1 MPSAE
6 QAVARPSAK
15 RMAVDANLM
24 LAMDVRRFLCAMQE
38 VTGGSLLVTQRVFHE
53 AWERCAEVSAKPAK
67 RTVAHQAVGGHNVE
81 GPVKRVEFLTKKLT
95 IGWRDWAMAE
105 RQKAA
110 DAAWQYVERGPL
122 ATSLQM
128 RLLTSS
134 QAFRGKSRY
143 GDSLAVAEALEN
155 GADLI
160 ASNNF
165 DSILHEVLNEW
176 ILAQHHEGDELLQ
189 HVQAPFILRPDSA
202 VKRRIWELGE
212 PVQGWSVCQWALSAC
227 LPKSI
232 EDEGLVDTV
241 ARRFLSN
248 ISKGGLAHSAS
259 DALEFLDDVQAEHPS
274 GWLAVLNPQ
283 RAVRTQSAEDRR
295 LTSIEAAHP

>member
-1 MPSAE
+1 MPATG
-6 QAVARPSAK
+6 QADVRPSAK
-15 RMAVDANLM
+15 CMAVDANLM

-38 VTGGSLLVTQRVFHE
+38 VTGGSVMVTERVFYE
-53 AWERCAEVSAKPAK
+53 AWERCAEVSAKSAK
-67 RTVAHQAVGGHNVE
+67 RTVAHQAVGGRKVE
-81 GPVKRVEFLTKKLT
+81 GAVRRVESLTRKFT
-95 IGWRDWAMAE
+95 IGWRNWAMAE
-105 RQKAA
+105 RQKAE
-110 DAAWQYVERGPL
+110 DAAWQYGKRGPL
-122 ATSLQM
+122 ATDLQM

-134 QAFRGKSRY
+134 QAFKGKSKY

-155 GADLI
+155 GADLM

-165 DSILHEVLNEW
+165 GSVLHDVLNEW
-176 ILAQHHEGDELLQ
+176 LLAQRVEGDQSLR
-189 HVQAPFILRPDSA
+189 HVLAPFILRPEAA

-227 LPKSI
+227 LPKSVD
-232 EDEGLVDTV
+232 DEGLVDV
-241 ARRFLSN
+241 VVRRFLSN

-295 LTSIEAAHP
+295 LASVKAAHP

>member
-1 MPSAE
+1 MPAKGK
-6 QAVARPSAK
+6 ANARPSAK

-38 VTGGSLLVTQRVFHE
+38 VTGGSLVVTERVFLE

-67 RTVAHQAVGGHNVE
+67 RTVAHQAVGSRNAEGAGRKVE
-81 GPVKRVEFLTKKLT
+81 RLTNKLT
-95 IGWRDWAMAE
+95 IGWRNWAKAE
-105 RQKAA
+105 CQKAK
-110 DAAWQYVERGPL
+110 AAWQYEKRGPL
-122 ATSLQM
+122 ATGLQM

-134 QAFRGKSRY
+134 QAFNGKSRY
-143 GDSLAVAEALEN
+143 GDALAVAEALEN

-165 DSILHEVLNEW
+165 DSILHDVLNEW
-176 ILAQHHEGDELLQ
+176 LLVQRLEGDKSLQ
-189 HVQAPFILRPDSA
+189 HVQVPFILRPESA

-212 PVQGWSVCQWALSAC
+212 PAQGWSVCQWALSAC

-232 EDEGLVDTV
+232 DDEGRVNAV
-241 ARRFLSN
+241 VRRFLSN
-248 ISKGGLAHSAS
+248 ISKGGLAYSAL
-259 DALEFLDDVQAEHPS
+259 DALEFLDDVQAAHPS

-283 RAVRTQSAEDRR
+283 RAVRTQGAEDRR
-295 LTSIEAAHP
+295 LDSVNAVHP

>member
-1 MPSAE
+1 MPANR
-6 QAVARPSAK
+6 QADARPSAK

-38 VTGGSLLVTQRVFHE
+38 VTGGSVLVTQRVFHE

-67 RTVAHQAVGGHNVE
+67 RTVAHQTVGGCNAE
-81 GPVKRVEFLTKKLT
+81 GAGRRVENLTNKLT
-95 IGWRDWAMAE
+95 IGWRNWATEE
-105 RQKAA
+105 RQKEK
-110 DAAWQYVERGPL
+110 AAWQYGERGQL
-122 ATSLQM
+122 AAGLQM

-134 QAFRGKSRY
+134 QAFKGKSRY

-165 DSILHEVLNEW
+165 GSILHEVLNEW
-176 ILAQHHEGDELLQ
+176 LLAQRLEGDKSLQ
-189 HVQAPFILRPDSA
+189 HVQVPFILRPESA

-232 EDEGLVDTV
+232 DDERLVDAV
-241 ARRFLSN
+241 VRRFLSS
-248 ISKGGLAHSAS
+248 ISKGGLAYSAS
-259 DALEFLDDVQAEHPS
+259 DALEFLDNVQVAHPS
-274 GWLAVLNPQ
+274 GWLAVLNPK

-295 LTSIEAAHP
+295 LASVNAAHP

>member
-1 MPSAE
+1 MPAKG
-6 QAVARPSAK
+6 QADARPSAK
-15 RMAVDANLM
+15 CMAVDANLM

-38 VTGGSLLVTQRVFHE
+38 VTGGSLMVTEQVFRE

-67 RTVAHQAVGGHNVE
+67 RAVAHQAAEGRKVE
-81 GPVKRVEFLTKKLT
+81 GAGGRVEMLTNQFT
-95 IGWRDWAMAE
+95 IGWRNWATTE
-105 RQKAA
+105 RQKAK
-110 DAAWQYVERGPL
+110 AAWQYGKRGPL
-122 ATSLQM
+122 AEGLQM

-134 QAFRGKSRY
+134 QAFKGKSRY

-165 DSILHEVLNEW
+165 GSILHDVLNEW
-176 ILAQHHEGDELLQ
+176 LLAQRLEGDKSLQ
-189 HVQAPFILRPDSA
+189 HVQAPFILRPEAA

-212 PVQGWSVCQWALSAC
+212 PVQGWSACQWALSAC

-232 EDEGLVDTV
+232 DDEGLVDAV
-241 ARRFLSN
+241 VRRFLNN
-248 ISKGGLAHSAS
+248 ISKGGLAHSAL
-259 DALEFLDDVQAEHPS
+259 DALEFLDDLQAEHPN

-295 LTSIEAAHP
+295 LASVSAVRP

>member
-67 RTVAHQAVGGHNVE
+67 RTVAHQAVGAHNAE
-81 GPVKRVEFLTKKLT
+81 GTVKRVEFLTRKLT
-95 IGWRDWAMAE
+95 IGWRNWAMSE
-105 RQKAA
+105 RQKAEE
-110 DAAWQYVERGPL
+110 AAWQYEETDPL
-122 ATSLQM
+122 
-128 RLLTSS
+128 
-134 QAFRGKSRY
+134 
-143 GDSLAVAEALEN
+143 
-155 GADLI
+155 
-160 ASNNF
+160 
-165 DSILHEVLNEW
+165 
-176 ILAQHHEGDELLQ
+176 
-189 HVQAPFILRPDSA
+189 
-202 VKRRIWELGE
+202 
-212 PVQGWSVCQWALSAC
+212 ALSAC

-232 EDEGLVDTV
+232 ADEKQVDTV
-241 ARRFLSN
+241 ACRFLSN

-259 DALEFLDDVQAEHPS
+259 DALEFLNDVQAEHPS
-274 GWLAVLNPQ
+274 GWLAVLNPP

-295 LTSIEAAHP
+295 LASVESAHP

>member
-6 QAVARPSAK
+6 RTDARPSAK

-38 VTGGSLLVTQRVFHE
+38 VTGGTLLVTQRVFHE

-67 RTVAHQAVGGHNVE
+67 RTVAHQAVEAHNAE
-81 GPVKRVEFLTKKLT
+81 GTVKRVEFLTRKLT
-95 IGWRDWAMAE
+95 IGWRNWAMAE
-105 RQKAA
+105 RQKAEE
-110 DAAWQYVERGPL
+110 AAWQYEETGPL
-122 ATSLQM
+122 APSLQM

-134 QAFRGKSRY
+134 QAFKGKGRY
-143 GDSLAVAEALEN
+143 GDSLAVAEAIEN
-155 GADLI
+155 DADLI

-165 DSILHEVLNEW
+165 DSILHDVLNEW
-176 ILAQHHEGDELLQ
+176 ILAQRYEGDKSLQ
-189 HVQAPFILRPDSA
+189 HVQVPFILRPDSA

-232 EDEGLVDTV
+232 ADEKQVDTV

-259 DALEFLDDVQAEHPS
+259 DALEFLNDVQAEHPS
-274 GWLAVLNPQ
+274 GWLAVLNPP
-283 RAVRTQSAEDRR
+283 RAVRTQSSEDRR
-295 LTSIEAAHP
+295 LASVESAHP